1 MNNYNRLKDLR
12 EDMDLNQAK
21 IADIIGTSQSYYAQY
36 ENGKR
41 TIPFDR
47 AIELANFYNVSLD
60 YIAGRTNDKRGFNK
74 SDLPQ
79 SEVNLLKKFR
89 SLSVE
94 RQSRI
99 LERIDVFTEEQEEE
113 QAQIKEVG

>member
-1 MNNYNRLKDLR
+1 MNYPRLRDLR
-12 EDMDLNQAK
+12 EDKDLRQK
-21 IADIIGTSQSYYAQY
+21 DIAGIINTSANYYGDY

-41 TIPFDR
+41 PLPFDR

-74 SDLPQ
+74 SDLPT
-79 SEVNLLKKFR
+79 SEVELLKKFR
-89 SLSVE
+89 SLSVD

-99 LERIDVFTEEQEEE
+99 LERIDVFVEEQEEE
-113 QAQIKEVG
+113 QAQIKDVG

>member
-1 MNNYNRLKDLR
+1 MNYPRLKDLR
-12 EDMDLNQAK
+12 EDKDLRQK
-21 IADIIGTSQSYYAQY
+21 DIADIINTSANYYGDY

-41 TIPFDR
+41 PLPFDR
-47 AIELANFYNVSLD
+47 VVILADFYNVSLD
-60 YIAGRTNDKRGFNK
+60 YIAGRTNDKRGLNK

-89 SLSVE
+89 SLSAD

-99 LERIDVFTEEQEEE
+99 LERIDVFAEEQEEE
-113 QAQIKEVG
+113 QAQIKDVG